1 MATRSYRDKTKVS
14 EDVEKLDH
22 SLFAVG
28 NENGISILETNLA
41 VCLKGKH
48 FIDPEVALMNIYT
61 REMKTY
67 VHTKTCMQIFIA
79 AF

>member
-1 MATRSYRDKTKVS
+1 MATISYRDKTKVS

-48 FIDPEVALMNIYT
+48 LLTLKLHSWTFIPEKWKPMFTQKPVCKYL
-61 REMKTY
+61 
-67 VHTKTCMQIFIA
+67 
-79 AF
+79 

>member
-1 MATRSYRDKTKVS
+1 MATISYRDKTKVS
-14 EDVEKLDH
+14 EDVKKLDH

-48 FIDPEVALMNIYT
+48 LLT
-61 REMKTY
+61 LKL
-67 VHTKTCMQIFIA
+67 HS
-79 AF
+79 